1 MSKIRVDID
10 DLTEKLEAMKED
22 DFVTVELDIVEDDY
36 TSELM
41 LSAVSF
47 EMEEP
52 VSYGSIGQTDDEL
65 L

>member
-22 DFVTVELDIVEDDY
+22 DFVIVELDIVEDDY